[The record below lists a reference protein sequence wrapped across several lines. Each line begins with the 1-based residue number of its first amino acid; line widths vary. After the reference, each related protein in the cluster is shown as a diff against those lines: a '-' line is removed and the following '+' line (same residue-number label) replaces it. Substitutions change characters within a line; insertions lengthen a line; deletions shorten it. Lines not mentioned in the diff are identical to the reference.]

1 MRIGITGA
9 SGLIGGALTKALLQ
23 RGDTVIPFV
32 RPTTSTK
39 VGLRIRWNSDTG
51 DVDSA
56 DIAEVGELD
65 AVVNLSGA
73 GIADK
78 RWSND
83 RKKEILESRVQ
94 STSLLSQVLPTFSS
108 PPRILASGSAI
119 GFYGSSDSKV
129 FDENSPVGDDFL
141 ADVCR
146 RWEQAV
152 SPLTGTSTGVAF
164 LRTGIVQSTQGGS
177 LKQQLPLFR
186 FGVGGA
192 LGSGRQWLSPISLN
206 DEVRAILFIIDHTH
220 TGAFNLVCP
229 NPLTNQEFTREL
241 GKVLRRPAIFKVPS
255 IALSAVLGS
264 ELVHEALLASQRVV
278 PNRLLELG
286 FSFEQP
292 TNKEIL
298 SFVLNR
304 H

>member
-94 STSLLSQVLPTFSS
+94 STSLL
-108 PPRILASGSAI
+108 
-119 GFYGSSDSKV
+119 
-129 FDENSPVGDDFL
+129 
-141 ADVCR
+141 
-146 RWEQAV
+146 
-152 SPLTGTSTGVAF
+152 
-164 LRTGIVQSTQGGS
+164 
-177 LKQQLPLFR
+177 
-186 FGVGGA
+186 
-192 LGSGRQWLSPISLN
+192 
-206 DEVRAILFIIDHTH
+206 
-220 TGAFNLVCP
+220 
-229 NPLTNQEFTREL
+229 
-241 GKVLRRPAIFKVPS
+241 
-255 IALSAVLGS
+255 
-264 ELVHEALLASQRVV
+264 
-278 PNRLLELG
+278 
-286 FSFEQP
+286 
-292 TNKEIL
+292 
-298 SFVLNR
+298 
-304 H
+304 